1 MNNHIQFHDD
11 ATIESSASVSKSFVS
26 NVFSYMTLAL
36 LISGGVA
43 AYFGLNES
51 LFLRLMSVP
60 GMMWI
65 LMLAPL
71 AFVMIISFGFNKLS

>member
-11 ATIESSASVSKSFVS
+11 ATLESSASVSKSFVS
-26 NVFSYMTLAL
+26 NVFSYMTIAL

-43 AYFGLNES
+43 AYFGLNET
-51 LFLRLMSVP
+51 LFRSLMSVP

-65 LMLAPL
+65 LM
-71 AFVMIISFGFNKLS
+71 